1 MEHSFKISCSKD
13 NLKEV
18 RRYVNNVLTNYPI
31 SDSEKNLITLA
42 VDEVCANLIIHTHK
56 CDPNEFITLNIGR
69 EGDMLVFEIIDTGES
84 FNLLNYTEKSIDE
97 IVKEKR
103 KGGLGIMLVKRIMDD
118 IRIYNAPMHNVC
130 RLYKK
135 ITIKESSPS

>member
-1 MEHSFKISCSKD
+1 MEHSIKISCSKD

-18 RRYVNNVLTNYPI
+18 RRYVANVLSGYPI
-31 SDSEKNLITLA
+31 SDSDKNLLTLA
-42 VDEVCANLIIHTHK
+42 VDEICANLIIHTHK
-56 CDPNEFITLNIGR
+56 CDPTEFITLNIGR
-69 EGDMLVFEIIDTGES
+69 ENDTLVFEIIDTGES
-84 FNLLNYTEKSIDE
+84 FNLLNYEEKSIDE

-118 IRIYNAPMHNVC
+118 IQIYNAPSYNVC

-135 ITIKESSPS
+135 IV